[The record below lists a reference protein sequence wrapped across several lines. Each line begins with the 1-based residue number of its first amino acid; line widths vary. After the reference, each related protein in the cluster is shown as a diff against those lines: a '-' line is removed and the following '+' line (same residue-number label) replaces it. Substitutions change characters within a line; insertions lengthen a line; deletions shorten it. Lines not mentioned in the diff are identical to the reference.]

1 MRPVVR
7 LVLVVLLVVQAVC
20 GFAWP
25 CRAGVPEDA
34 ARLRLVPFP
43 KEVRLE
49 AGTFELKQP
58 LVLEVPADRA
68 ATFAHWLNDELQR
81 AGLPPVRVS
90 HRPEPG
96 HVFRLLP
103 SPADPAQP
111 PAVLP
116 QPHWRAN
123 AGPEDYV
130 LTVGRE
136 AITAQ
141 ARQAPGLFHALTT
154 LRQLIRANRRGTA
167 LPCLAIRDW
176 PALGYRCFQDDMTR
190 GPSSRLETLQ
200 FEAALGAYLK
210 FNVMTYYMEYQFA
223 FRKHPLIG
231 PPNGSLTAEEL
242 RALVEYARPLY
253 VEIMGNQQSFGHFA
267 HILKHPQYAHL
278 RETADVLTPVREETY
293 RLLDDLYSEVC
304 PVLPF
309 EFFNVCCDET
319 WGLGKGPSR
328 ELADKIGVGG
338 VYVQHIRRVYD
349 LVAKKYR
356 KRMMMWGDIILQHPE
371 HLKEIPK
378 DVVMLTWGYSDR
390 PSFED
395 QIIPFA
401 RSGYAF
407 FVCPGVSNWSR
418 ILPDFNVATV
428 NIRSFVRDGVKH
440 GALGMLNTDWEDDGE
455 AINAVKWYCD
465 AWAAECAWNASAT
478 PLEAFNRRV
487 GAVLVGEP
495 GERLGRAIQRLAAT
509 HRMPGMRGM
518 NNARFW
524 ENDFPPQA
532 SPAVVEKRAGR
543 LLEAV
548 RPAIEDLE
556 ACRAEATA
564 NRNIIEA
571 YLFGARRMER
581 IGQRML
587 DGLEAARLYER
598 AWRARPEEAVA
609 LIQRA
614 ESLVCRNRDAHEA
627 LGRQFAALW
636 LSESK
641 PYALDWTM
649 ARYEQVAQRFDT
661 LAQRLAQARQAAA
674 SGKPLPLPED
684 IGLVVTETLARRSR
698 PRKTSAEP
706 LAPEAPWAE
715 PAATHR
721 LGLVVSAG
729 PADRSE
735 LPLEVEL
742 PLPGELARRP
752 VRAFLLPPEGAAQEL
767 VAQLDPTDSPE
778 VYRLVTLIPGPVARG
793 SQARLHV
800 YLGLS
805 APPKPLAT
813 AAFTRDGPR
822 GMKWLENDR
831 VRLLL
836 GPEGGHVYCWE
847 VKALANRDL
856 TEPGETGWAGFCDM
870 HAYRATPY
878 RLTCLAAGPA
888 LVRYQCSAPDAP
900 TKVLSLYAG
909 TSWIEV
915 MLDEPA
921 DTFWNFDT
929 PANFAA
935 DGPRPGKYLFSTGA
949 TGPVGKRADGV
960 AAQVEGPGSL
970 WAIKF
975 NAQNLAVGMATPGT
989 RALHHVA
996 PGSGA
1001 GGVGIEHS
1009 PPATHFVIFAGLLDQ
1024 KPEDVMN
1031 RLAATLDLA
1040 RQPQVEVYALEARK
1054 GAGRSP

>member
-1 MRPVVR
+1 MQPLVR
-7 LVLVVLLVVQAVC
+7 LVLGLVWGVWALALLCEC
-20 GFAWP
+20 GVA
-25 CRAGVPEDA
+25 EDA
-34 ARLRLVPFP
+34 AGLRLVPFP
-43 KEVRLE
+43 KEVRLQS
-49 AGTFELKQP
+49 GTFELNRP
-58 LVLEVPADRA
+58 LLLEVPADRA
-68 ATFAHWLNDELQR
+68 TSYAQWLNDELKR
-81 AGLPPVRVS
+81 AGLPAVRVS
-90 HRPEPG
+90 PRQGAECA
-96 HVFRLLP
+96 FRLLP
-103 SPADPAQP
+103 GQADPARRLALP
-111 PAVLP
+111 PEP
-116 QPHWRAN
+116 SWRAG

-136 AITAQ
+136 AILGQ
-141 ARQAPGLFHALTT
+141 AREAPGLFRALTT
-154 LRQLIRANRRGTA
+154 LCQLIRANRRGAA
-167 LPCLAIRDW
+167 LPCLVIRDW
-176 PALGYRCFQDDMTR
+176 PALRWRCFQDDMTR
-190 GPSSRLETLQ
+190 GPSSRLETLR
-200 FEAALGAYLK
+200 FEAALGASLK

-223 FRKHPLIG
+223 FRKHPQIG

-242 RALVEYARPLY
+242 RALVEYARPLH

-278 RETADVLTPVREETY
+278 RETADVLTPVREESY

-319 WGLGKGPSR
+319 WGLGKGPSK
-328 ELADKIGVGG
+328 ELAAKIGVGG

-349 LVAKKYR
+349 LVVKKYR

-378 DVVMLTWGYSDR
+378 DVIMLTWGYGDR

-401 RSGYAF
+401 RSGYEF

-428 NIRSFVRDGVKH
+428 NIRNFVRDGVKH

-478 PLEAFNRRV
+478 PLEVFNRRV
-487 GAVLVGEP
+487 GAVLVGE
-495 GERLGRAIQRLAAT
+495 GGDRLGRAIQRLAAT
-509 HRMPGMRGM
+509 HRMSGMRGM
-518 NNARFW
+518 SNARFW

-532 SPAVVEKRAGR
+532 SPAVVEKRAQR

-548 RPAIEDLE
+548 QPAIADLE

-564 NRNIIEA
+564 NRNILDA

-581 IGQRML
+581 IGLRML

-598 AWRARPEEAVA
+598 AWRAKPADAVP
-609 LIQRA
+609 LLEHA
-614 ESLVCRNRDAHEA
+614 ESLVRRNRDAHEA

-649 ARYEQVAQRFDT
+649 ARYEQVVKRFDG
-661 LAQRLAQARQAAA
+661 LAERLARARQAAQ
-674 SGKPLPLPED
+674 SGKPLPLPEE
-684 IGLVVTETLARRSR
+684 IGLSVTETLTRRSR
-698 PRKTSAEP
+698 PRKTLGEP
-706 LAPEAPWAE
+706 LARETPWAE

-721 LGLVVSAG
+721 LGVVLFAG
-729 PADRSE
+729 PIERTE
-735 LPLEVEL
+735 LPVEVEMTL
-742 PLPGELARRP
+742 PADLARRP
-752 VRAFLLPPEGAAQEL
+752 VRAFLLKSDGRAEEV
-767 VAQLDPTDSPE
+767 VAQLDSADAPE
-778 VYRLVTLIPGPVARG
+778 IHRLVALLPGPLPAG
-793 SQARLHV
+793 SQARMHV
-800 YLGLS
+800 YLGLPAS
-805 APPKPLAT
+805 PKPPAAAAT
-813 AAFTRDGPR
+813 TRQGPK
-822 GMKWLENDR
+822 GMQWLENDR

-836 GPEGGHVYCWE
+836 GSEGGHLYRWE
-847 VKALANRDL
+847 VKALAHRDL

-870 HAYRATPY
+870 HAYRTAPY
-878 RLTCLAAGPA
+878 RLECLAAGPA
-888 LVRYQCSAPDAP
+888 LVRYQCTAPEAP
-900 TKVLSLYAG
+900 TKVISLYAG
-909 TSWIEV
+909 TSWVEV

-921 DTFWNFDT
+921 NTFWNFDT

-935 DGPRPGKYLFSTGA
+935 DGPTPGKYLFSTGA
-949 TGPVGKRADGV
+949 TGPVGKRAEGV

-989 RALHHVA
+989 PALHHVA

-1009 PPATHFVIFAGLLDQ
+1009 PPATHFVIFAGVLQ
-1024 KPEDVMN
+1024 RKPDETMS

-1040 RQPQVEVYALEARK
+1040 RKPQVELYALEARK
-1054 GAGRSP
+1054 P

>member
-1 MRPVVR
+1 MGSPLVR
-7 LVLVVLLVVQAVC
+7 FALVVGVGAWVLGAPSQA
-20 GFAWP
+20 AT
-25 CRAGVPEDA
+25 PEDVA
-34 ARLRLVPFP
+34 TLRLVPFP
-43 KEVRLE
+43 KEVRLQP
-49 AGTFELKQP
+49 GSFELKRP

-68 ATFAHWLNDELQR
+68 ATFADLLNDELKR
-81 AGLPPVRVS
+81 AGLPAVQVRLGKGPGHAFQLFSASADSAKPPSTV
-90 HRPEPG
+90 PEP
-96 HVFRLLP
+96 VFR
-103 SPADPAQP
+103 AE
-111 PAVLP
+111 
-116 QPHWRAN
+116 

-130 LTVGRE
+130 LTISQDTIAG
-136 AITAQ
+136 Q
-141 ARQAPGLFHALTT
+141 GRQAPGLFYALAT
-154 LRQLIRANRRGTA
+154 LRQMIRANRRDTA
-167 LPCLAIRDW
+167 LPCLVIRDW
-176 PALGYRCFQDDMTR
+176 PSLRWRCFQDDMTR

-210 FNVMTYYMEYQFA
+210 FNLMTYYMEYQFA
-223 FRKHPLIG
+223 FRKHPEIG
-231 PPNGSLTAEEL
+231 PPNGSLTADEL
-242 RALVEYARPLY
+242 RALVEYARPLH
-253 VEIMGNQQSFGHFA
+253 VEIVGNQQSFGHFA
-267 HILKHPQYAHL
+267 HILKHPRYAPL

-293 RLLDDLYSEVC
+293 QLLDDLYSEVC

-319 WGLGKGPSR
+319 WGLGKGPSK
-328 ELADKIGVGG
+328 ELAAKIGVGG
-338 VYVQHIRRVYD
+338 VYVQHIRRVYE
-349 LVAKKYR
+349 LVVKKYR

-371 HLKEIPK
+371 HLKHIPK
-378 DVVMLTWGYSDR
+378 DVIMLTWGYSDR

-401 RSGYAF
+401 RSGYEF

-418 ILPDFNVATV
+418 ILPDFNVAAV
-428 NIRSFVRDGVKH
+428 NIRNFVRDGVKH

-487 GAVLVGEP
+487 GAVLVGEASD
-495 GERLGRAIQRLAAT
+495 RLGKAIQLLAAT

-532 SPAVVEKRAGR
+532 SPAVAQRRAQR

-548 RPAIEDLE
+548 RPAIEELKT
-556 ACRAEATA
+556 CQAEATA
-564 NRNIIEA
+564 NRNILEA
-571 YLFGARRMER
+571 YLFGARRMEL

-598 AWRARPEEAVA
+598 AWRAKPAEALPLLQQAEA
-609 LIQRA
+609 LVR
-614 ESLVCRNRDAHEA
+614 RNREAPAA

-649 ARYEQVAQRFDT
+649 ARYDQVAKRFDG
-661 LAQRLAQARQAAA
+661 LLERLGRARQAAE
-674 SGKPLPLPED
+674 SGKPLPPPEEM
-684 IGLVVTETLARRSR
+684 GLAIIETLSRRSR
-698 PRKTSAEP
+698 PRKILSEP
-706 LAPEAPWAE
+706 LAPEAPWAD
-715 PAATHR
+715 PSATHR
-721 LGLVVSAG
+721 LGLTVAAG
-729 PADRSE
+729 SVERTE
-735 LPLEVEL
+735 LPVEVEL
-742 PLPGELARRP
+742 SLPSGLARRP
-752 VRAFLLPPEGAAQEL
+752 VRAFLLKAESSPQEL
-767 VAQLDPTDSPE
+767 VAQLDATGAPDTH
-778 VYRLVTLIPGPVARG
+778 RLVTIIPGPLPRD

-800 YLGLS
+800 YLGLP
-805 APPKPLAT
+805 APPRPLPT
-813 AAFTRDGPR
+813 AATTRQGPK
-822 GMKWLENDR
+822 GMQWLENDQ

-836 GPEGGHVYCWE
+836 GPEGGHVYRWE

-856 TEPGETGWAGFCDM
+856 TEAGETGWAGFCDI

-888 LVRYQCSAPDAP
+888 VVRYQCSAPDAP

-909 TSWIEV
+909 TRWIEV
-915 MLDEPA
+915 MLDEPT

-935 DGPRPGKYLFSTGA
+935 DGPAPGKYLFSTGA
-949 TGPVGKRADGV
+949 TGAVGRRADGV
-960 AAQVEGPGSL
+960 AAQVEGPGSV

-975 NAQNLAVGMATPGT
+975 NSQNLAVGMATPGT

-1009 PPATHFVIFAGLLDQ
+1009 PPASHFVIFAGVLHQ
-1024 KPEDVMN
+1024 KPDETMN
-1031 RLAATLDLA
+1031 RLALTLDLG
-1040 RQPQVEVYALEARK
+1040 RQPQVELYALQARK
-1054 GAGRSP
+1054 Q

>member
-1 MRPVVR
+1 MRL
-7 LVLVVLLVVQAVC
+7 LVFWVLLFSLAC
-20 GFAWP
+20 WGLAGP
-25 CRAGVPEDA
+25 CWAAEPADA
-34 ARLRLVPFP
+34 ATLRLVPFP
-43 KEVRLE
+43 KEVRLQP
-49 AGTFELKQP
+49 GTFELKRP

-68 ATFAHWLNDELQR
+68 ATFAYWLNDELKR
-81 AGLPPVRVS
+81 AGLPPVQAS
-90 HRPEPG
+90 HRQGPE
-96 HVFRLLP
+96 HVFRLVP
-103 SPADPAQP
+103 SPAGPGRPVGPARQS
-111 PAVLP
+111 
-116 QPHWRAN
+116 QWRAG

-130 LTVGRE
+130 LAIGGD
-136 AITAQ
+136 AITGQ
-141 ARQAPGLFHALTT
+141 AREAPGLFHALST

-167 LPCLAIRDW
+167 VPCLAIRDW
-176 PALGYRCFQDDMTR
+176 PALRYRCFQDDMTR

-210 FNVMTYYMEYQFA
+210 FNLMTYYMEYQFA
-223 FRKHPLIG
+223 FRKHPQIG

-242 RALVEYARPLY
+242 GALVEYARPLH
-253 VEIMGNQQSFGHFA
+253 VAIMGNQQSFGHFA
-267 HILKHPQYAHL
+267 HILKHPRYAHL

-293 RLLDDLYSEVC
+293 QLLDDLYSEVC

-309 EFFNVCCDET
+309 ELFNVCCDET

-328 ELADKIGVGG
+328 ELAAKIGVGG

-349 LVAKKYR
+349 LVVKKYR

-390 PSFED
+390 PGFED

-418 ILPDFNVATV
+418 ILPDFHVATA
-428 NIRSFVRDGVKH
+428 NIRNFVRDGVKH
-440 GALGMLNTDWEDDGE
+440 GAMGMLNTDWEDDGE

-465 AWAAECAWNASAT
+465 AWAAECSWNASAT
-478 PLEAFNRRV
+478 PLEDFNRRV

-509 HRMPGMRGM
+509 HRMPNMRGM

-564 NRNIIEA
+564 NPNIIEA

-587 DGLEAARLYER
+587 DGLETARLYER
-598 AWRARPEEAVA
+598 AWRAKPQEAVG
-609 LIQRA
+609 LLQQA
-614 ESLVCRNRDAHEA
+614 ESLVRRNRDAHEA
-627 LGRQFAALW
+627 LGRQFAAIW

-641 PYALDWTM
+641 PYGLDWTM
-649 ARYEQVAQRFDT
+649 ARYEQTVKRFEA
-661 LAQRLAQARQAAA
+661 LAERLAQARPAAA
-674 SGKPLPLPED
+674 SGKPLPLPEE
-684 IGLVVTETLARRSR
+684 IGLAVTETLARRSR
-698 PRKTSAEP
+698 SRKTLADP

-721 LGLVVSAG
+721 LGLVVFAG
-729 PADRSE
+729 PADRTE
-735 LPLEVEL
+735 LPVEVEL
-742 PLPGELARRP
+742 ALPGELGRRP
-752 VRAFLLPPEGAAQEL
+752 VRAFLFQPEGPPLEVA
-767 VAQLDPTDSPE
+767 AQLDPTESPQ
-778 VYRLVTLIPGPVARG
+778 VQRLVTLIPGPLPRG

-800 YLGLS
+800 YLGL
-805 APPKPLAT
+805 AAGPKPLAT
-813 AAFTRDGPR
+813 AAFTRDAPQ

-831 VRLLL
+831 LRLLL
-836 GPEGGHVYCWE
+836 GPEGGHLYRWE
-847 VKALANRDL
+847 VKALGNRDL

-870 HAYRATPY
+870 HAYRTTPY

-900 TKVLSLYAG
+900 TKVISLYAG
-909 TSWIEV
+909 TSWVEV

-935 DGPRPGKYLFSTGA
+935 DGPTPGQYLFSTGV
-949 TGPVGKRADGV
+949 TGPVGKRAEGV

-975 NAQNLAVGMATPGT
+975 NSQNLAVGLATPGT

-1009 PPATHFVIFAGLLDQ
+1009 PPATHFVIFAGVLDQ
-1024 KPEDVMN
+1024 KPQEVMN
-1031 RLAATLDLA
+1031 HLTATLDLA
-1040 RQPQVEVYALEARK
+1040 RQPHVEVYALEVR
-1054 GAGRSP
+1054 RQ